1 MNQTP
6 FNIMKRIVR
15 SRTIQHILV
24 ALDASPH
31 SLRALEAAA
40 ELAQALGAE
49 LTGIFVEDANLLK
62 LAGLPFAQEIH
73 FPKATTQK
81 LDIVSM
87 EKQLRE
93 QAGRAKEYMRQIAE
107 RDFLI
112 WSFRVARG
120 IVAAE
125 LLAAAM
131 EADMLV
137 LGRTSRQLNHSPLG
151 STARTAVSQSKPPVL
166 LLGADFDLTQPILLL
181 YDGSPVA
188 QTALKLAG
196 ELSQASGYM
205 GVLIWA
211 GNDSNREFQNDVI
224 SQLGNYDLIVN
235 FRHVHTRDEVTAV
248 IKHSNVGLLVIGDT
262 GKPFIYQTIQSVL
275 EETDHPTLVVR

>member
-6 FNIMKRIVR
+6 FNTMKRIVR
-15 SRTIQHILV
+15 TRSIQHILV
-24 ALDASPH
+24 ALDASPY
-31 SLRALEAAA
+31 SVAALEAAA
-40 ELAQALGAE
+40 ELAQELDAE
-49 LTGIFVEDANLLK
+49 LIGIFVEDINLLK

-73 FPKATTQK
+73 YPRATTQK
-81 LDIVSM
+81 LDLLLM
-87 EKQLRE
+87 EQQLRQ
-93 QAGRAKEYMRQIAE
+93 QANRAREMLRQVAE
-107 RDFLI
+107 RDSLA
-112 WSFRVARG
+112 WTFRVARG
-120 IVAAE
+120 VVTAE

-131 EADMLV
+131 EADLLV
-137 LGRTSRQLNHSPLG
+137 LGRISRQLTHSPLG

-196 ELSQASGYM
+196 ELAQASGYL

-211 GNDSNREFQNDVI
+211 GNDSFREFQNDVI
-224 SQLGNYDLIVN
+224 GKLGNYDLIVN

-248 IKHSNVGLLVIGDT
+248 IKHSNVGLLIIGDT
-262 GKPFIYQTIQSVL
+262 GKPFFYQTIQSVL
-275 EETDHPTLVVR
+275 EETDHPILVVR